1 MLLNR
6 DISWLGF
13 NLRVLQEA
21 CDNAVPLYERIKFLS
36 IFSSN
41 LDELFRVRYPYIVAL
56 GKLDK
61 KIKKQARIELDE
73 DIPAKMQAEINRQ
86 LEIFGTVLK
95 DKIIPELKENNICF
109 YYNSTIKEEHTQEI
123 KDIFLS
129 QILSFIQP
137 LYLDGNIKQKFV
149 PENGKLYVI
158 VSLKDTEPGTLKH
171 AVVNI
176 PSDKL
181 SRFFV
186 LAPVDGCRYVI
197 FIDDIIRYNLQSL
210 FPGLEIQGVYNIK
223 FNRNSELFLNDELSG
238 NLILKIEKQLHKRA
252 LGTPSRF
259 IYEST
264 MPRNI
269 QLLVA
274 SLFDLNFEEMFAGD
288 RYHHLSD
295 LSTFPRFNELFT
307 YEKIKPLVLS
317 GLQDCGDIFKVLNTK
332 DILLHLPYQ
341 SYNPVL
347 SFFNQAAVDTGVTDI
362 YITLY
367 RVAAE
372 SHIVNA
378 LISAAKN
385 GKRVIAFIELKARF
399 DEANNIKWSKE
410 MKKAGIT
417 IIYSIPNIKVHSKI
431 AIIQKNTGNQVLSY
445 ALLSTGNFNEVTAQY
460 YTDHVLMTT
469 DPFIIKELLLLFKLL
484 QKNNTTWLKPKPV
497 FEKLLISQFNMKEQF
512 EKLIENE
519 IQKAKSGKEALVRIK
534 INNLEE
540 PHLIDLLYKASEAGV
555 IVKLMVR
562 SICCLVPGIKGIS
575 SNITVKRLV
584 DRYLEHTRFFIF
596 GTDATAE
603 IIMGSAD
610 WMNRN
615 IHHRIEV
622 CVPIS
627 ANYCKKE
634 LIDYFGFQWSDSV
647 KTKEVLAN
655 SETITTGTHLDN
667 CSNAQQS
674 IYQYLKQK
682 TEINK

>member
-13 NLRVLQEA
+13 NVRVLQEA
-21 CDNAVPLYERIKFLS
+21 SDPTVPLYERIKFLS

-56 GKLDK
+56 GKLDT
-61 KIKKQARIELDE
+61 KIKKQARLELNE
-73 DIPAKMQAEINRQ
+73 DIPAKIQTEINRQ
-86 LEIFGTVLK
+86 LEIYGQILK
-95 DKIIPELKENNICF
+95 EEIIPQLKENNICF
-109 YYNSTIKEEHTQEI
+109 YYNSHIKEEHIREI

-137 LYLDGNIKQKFV
+137 LYLDGKVKQQFI
-149 PENGKLYVI
+149 PENGKLYMI

-181 SRFFV
+181 QRFFI
-186 LAPVDGCRYVI
+186 LTPIDNCRYVI
-197 FIDDIIRYNLQSL
+197 FIDDIIRSNLQSL
-210 FPGLEIQGVYNIK
+210 FPGLEIQGIYNIK

-238 NLILKIEKQLHKRA
+238 NLLLKIEKQLHKRD
-252 LGTPSRF
+252 LGAPSRF
-259 IYEST
+259 LYEST
-264 MPRNI
+264 MPRNV
-269 QLLVA
+269 QLLLA

-295 LSTFPRFNELFT
+295 LSSFPRFNENLT
-307 YEKIKPLVLS
+307 YPNIKPLVLPE
-317 GLQDCGDIFKVLNTK
+317 LRDCADIFKVLNTK

-367 RVAAE
+367 RVATE

-410 MKKAGIT
+410 MKNAGIT

-431 AIIQKNTGNQVLSY
+431 AIIQKNTGSQVLSY
-445 ALLSTGNFNEVTAQY
+445 ALLSTGNFNEVTAQF

-469 DPFIIKELLLLFKLL
+469 DPSIIKELLQLFKIL
-484 QKNNTTWLKPKPV
+484 QKNNTLGFRPKPV
-497 FEKLLISQFNMKEQF
+497 FDKLLISQFTMLAQF
-512 EKLIENE
+512 EKLIEKE
-519 IQKAKSGKEALVRIK
+519 IQKARSGQKALIRIK

-540 PHLIDLLYKASEAGV
+540 VHLIELLYKASEAGV
-555 IVKLMVR
+555 TVQLIVR

-596 GTDATAE
+596 GADHDAE
-603 IIMGSAD
+603 VIMGSAD

-622 CVPIS
+622 CVPITS
-627 ANYCKKE
+627 NYCKKE
-634 LIDYFGFQWSDSV
+634 LIDYFNFQWLDTAKTRDILGSGEMQVTGNEMDSSV
-647 KTKEVLAN
+647 
-655 SETITTGTHLDN
+655 
-667 CSNAQQS
+667 NAQQS
-674 IYQYLKQK
+674 IYQYLQQK
-682 TEINK
+682 AQYV